1 MLAVGEAFFDRLADD
16 GLDAAAGEET
26 GGVWLPDG
34 PVFGGHLELG
44 ETLGDFFRG
53 EDGVGDGAVGE
64 GLEGIEG
71 GLVAGAGEPE
81 DAGGLEERGVRCGV
95 ELFVHLESLPGPAG
109 VDFLGSVAHTQ
120 DSRFAAGG
128 GAVVGGAVLIDEEHA
143 AAAAVE
149 GAGEPGAEDPGAD
162 DGEFEF
168 WHGSILSCHGIRC
181 DCIGISMRS
190 VLVVFAVGMA
200 WGQQKL
206 FEPAETCAMCHT
218 KIPAPA
224 GAKAA
229 AAVVG
234 AFPLWAGSMMAHAG
248 KDPYWKAKVRFE
260 GDTTPAARAVIE
272 DKCMRCHAPMQQ
284 YPLRAKGELARMG
297 ALNPEGAEG
306 VSCTVCHKIVPEGLG
321 ERASFTGG
329 FKINTENEI
338 YGPHK
343 DPFPM
348 PMMHHAE
355 QFPKEGRQILDSAL
369 CGSCHTV
376 ITPTLNS
383 AGKQIGEFVEQAP
396 YLEWLASD
404 FKKSN
409 VTCQSCHVPVLKDAN
424 GAQVEQYIAHMPHM
438 GAGFFP
444 PTRPRKPFGQ
454 HLFLGGNAQM
464 LRVMGVETAG
474 RAEEF
479 LRGAVAL
486 EVGGRVEKG
495 VLELAVEVFNKTGH
509 KLPTGFP
516 SRRMWLHVRVK
527 DAGGA
532 VVFESGAWDA
542 VSGELVGAAARQ
554 EHRDRITRGSEVAV
568 YEAAMKTPDGAPT
581 MSLLRAAGYSKDN
594 RILPLGFV
602 SNAQIAP
609 VGVAADADFK
619 AGSDKVH
626 YSVPVGGPVTVT
638 VEALYQSVAPAHL
651 EGLAFQMTGH
661 RAPVVMSSLERVIR

>member
-1 MLAVGEAFFDRLADD
+1 MR
-16 GLDAAAGEET
+16 
-26 GGVWLPDG
+26 W
-34 PVFGGHLELG
+34 
-44 ETLGDFFRG
+44 
-53 EDGVGDGAVGE
+53 
-64 GLEGIEG
+64 
-71 GLVAGAGEPE
+71 
-81 DAGGLEERGVRCGV
+81 
-95 ELFVHLESLPGPAG
+95 
-109 VDFLGSVAHTQ
+109 
-120 DSRFAAGG
+120 
-128 GAVVGGAVLIDEEHA
+128 
-143 AAAAVE
+143 
-149 GAGEPGAEDPGAD
+149 
-162 DGEFEF
+162 
-168 WHGSILSCHGIRC
+168 
-181 DCIGISMRS
+181 DCIEDYMRFLLP
-190 VLVVFAVGMA
+190 VLALGMA

-206 FEPAETCAMCHT
+206 FEPAETCSACHSKITVPGGT
-218 KIPAPA
+218 K
-224 GAKAA
+224 
-229 AAVVG
+229 VVG
-234 AFPLWAGSMMAHAG
+234 QFPLWAGSMMAHAG
-248 KDPYWKAKVRFE
+248 KDPYWKAKVQFE

-284 YPLRAKGELARMG
+284 YPLRGKGELARMG

-306 VSCTVCHKIVPEGLG
+306 VSCTVCHKISPEGLG
-321 ERASFTGG
+321 TKSSFTGG

-355 QFPKEGRQILDSAL
+355 QFPKEGRQILDAAL

-376 ITPTLNS
+376 ITPTLNA
-383 AGKQIGEFVEQAP
+383 AGKQVGEFVEQAP

-409 VTCQSCHVPVLKDAN
+409 VTCQSCHVPVLKDAA
-424 GAQVEQYIAHMPHM
+424 GAQVEQYIAHMPHR

-444 PTRPRKPFGQ
+444 PTRARKPFGQ

-464 LRVMGVETAG
+464 LRVMGVESAG

-486 EVGGRVEKG
+486 DVAGRVEKG

-516 SRRMWLHVRVK
+516 SRRMWLHVVVK
-527 DAGGA
+527 NGSGK

-554 EHRDRITRGSEVAV
+554 EHRDRITRSSEVAV
-568 YEAAMKTPDGAPT
+568 YEAAMKAPDGTTT
-581 MSLLRAAGYSKDN
+581 MSLLRAAGYAKDN

-609 VGVAADADFK
+609 VGVGGDADFV

>member
-1 MLAVGEAFFDRLADD
+1 
-16 GLDAAAGEET
+16 
-26 GGVWLPDG
+26 
-34 PVFGGHLELG
+34 
-44 ETLGDFFRG
+44 
-53 EDGVGDGAVGE
+53 
-64 GLEGIEG
+64 
-71 GLVAGAGEPE
+71 
-81 DAGGLEERGVRCGV
+81 
-95 ELFVHLESLPGPAG
+95 
-109 VDFLGSVAHTQ
+109 
-120 DSRFAAGG
+120 
-128 GAVVGGAVLIDEEHA
+128 
-143 AAAAVE
+143 
-149 GAGEPGAEDPGAD
+149 
-162 DGEFEF
+162 
-168 WHGSILSCHGIRC
+168 
-181 DCIGISMRS
+181 MRS
-190 VLVVFAVGMA
+190 VLVLVAVGMA

-206 FEPAETCAMCHT
+206 FEPAETCSQCHT
-218 KIPAPA
+218 KIPGPA
-224 GAKAA
+224 GA
-229 AAVVG
+229 VVG
-234 AFPLWAGSMMAHAG
+234 QFPLWSGSMMAHAG
-248 KDPYWKAKVRFE
+248 KDPYWKAKVKFE

-297 ALNPEGAEG
+297 TLSPEGAEG

-321 ERASFTGG
+321 TKSSFTGG

-355 QFPKEGRQILDSAL
+355 QFPKEGRHILDAAL

-376 ITPTLNS
+376 ITPTLNA

-409 VTCQSCHVPVLKDAN
+409 VTCQSCHVPVLKDAK
-424 GAQVEQYIAHMPHM
+424 GAQVEQYIAHMPHR

-474 RAEEF
+474 RTEEF

-486 EVGGRVEKG
+486 EVGGRVENG
-495 VLELAVEVFNKTGH
+495 QLALAVEVFNKTGH

-527 DAGGA
+527 DAGGK
-532 VVFESGAWDA
+532 VVFESGAWDG
-542 VSGELVGAAARQ
+542 VSGELVGAAPRQ
-554 EHRDRITRGSEVAV
+554 EHRNLITRGSEVAV

-609 VGVAADADFK
+609 VGVAGDADFK

-638 VEALYQSVAPAHL
+638 VTVEALYQSVAPQHL